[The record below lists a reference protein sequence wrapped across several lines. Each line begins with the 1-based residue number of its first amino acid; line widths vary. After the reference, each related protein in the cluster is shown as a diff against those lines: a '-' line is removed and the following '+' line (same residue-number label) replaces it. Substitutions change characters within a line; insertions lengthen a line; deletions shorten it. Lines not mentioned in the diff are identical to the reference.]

1 MKGIVHRGL
10 LAVAPVLLGIGC
22 RAERLT
28 QPPSG
33 SVVSSATIGPAAGAQ
48 PQGLTITEYPVPSGL
63 PQFIT
68 AGPDGNLWFTEL
80 FSRIGRITT
89 SGVIT
94 EFPVP
99 TAGNPNGITAGP
111 DGNLWFADYGA
122 DKIGKITTSGVIT
135 EFSVPTPGNPYGI
148 TAGPDGNL
156 WFTEFTGHNIGK
168 ITTSGVITE
177 FSPPQTNSYT
187 FGITAG
193 PDGNL
198 WFTEAI
204 TIVGNPNTYVS
215 KIGRITTIAAMTE
228 FLLPTGA
235 DG

>member
-122 DKIGKITTSGVIT
+122 DKIGNQDRKSTRLNSSHTVISYAVFCLKKKKANTLVGRAFSTTHAPNSSNFMEARI
-135 EFSVPTPGNPYGI
+135 GI
-148 TAGPDGNL
+148 T
-156 WFTEFTGHNIGK
+156 HK
-168 ITTSGVITE
+168 TSVRC
-177 FSPPQTNSYT
+177 TNSVMPWPY
-187 FGITAG
+187 
-193 PDGNL
+193 
-198 WFTEAI
+198 TEA
-204 TIVGNPNTYVS
+204 S
-215 KIGRITTIAAMTE
+215 E
-228 FLLPTGA
+228 Q
-235 DG
+235 